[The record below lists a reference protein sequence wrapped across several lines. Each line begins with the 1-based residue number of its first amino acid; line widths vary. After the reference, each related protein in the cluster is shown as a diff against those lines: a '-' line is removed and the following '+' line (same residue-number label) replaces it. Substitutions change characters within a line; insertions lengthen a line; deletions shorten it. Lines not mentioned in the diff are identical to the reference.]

1 MSFDPDQQ
9 LEWLESE
16 LRGARAVTPELMST
30 VMVNSCVRFP
40 GLGPA
45 AKAQLG
51 RLIVA
56 EAWVDAALAL
66 LKLELPYWL
75 VRRLVR
81 EDDEWLCTLSRQPA
95 LPLEFDVVAEARHQ
109 LLPVAILLAL
119 LQARG
124 AFRGAAAGMNP
135 ASQDAASDAAPD
147 FAANLASR
155 TSSGHPVLQELA
167 VVTSLCVMAALVLIC
182 ASLFVP
188 PIWSAVVEVLAV
200 APKRSGMQRPQ
211 DRGGSRRLL
220 RRTQHPVSATSGQRR
235 QCARNSTVFRT
246 AQRVNQPAYAFGS
259 AR

>member
-30 VMVNSCVRFP
+30 VMVNSCVRLS

-51 RLIVA
+51 RLIIA
-56 EAWVDAALAL
+56 GAWVDAALAL
-66 LKLELPYWL
+66 LKLELPYWV
-75 VRRLVR
+75 VRRLIR

-95 LPLEFDVVAEARHQ
+95 LPLEFDIVAEARHQ

-124 AFRGAAAGMNP
+124 AFRGAAAGINP
-135 ASQDAASDAAPD
+135 ASQNAGSDAAPD
-147 FAANLASR
+147 LATNLASR

-167 VVTSLCVMAALVLIC
+167 VVTSLCVIAALVLIC

-188 PIWSAVVEVLAV
+188 TIWSAVVESWQFRPSGQECSILKTA
-200 APKRSGMQRPQ
+200 ADREGCYDGRNIRSA
-211 DRGGSRRLL
+211 
-220 RRTQHPVSATSGQRR
+220 QHPAKGANAPTILWSSGRH
-235 QCARNSTVFRT
+235 NE
-246 AQRVNQPAYAFGS
+246 
-259 AR
+259 